1 MKKIVIT
8 QRLDKIGRYKEL
20 RDNLDV
26 RFYSFFEK
34 CGLTIIPVSNNL
46 ENFNVFMKLIKPNG
60 IILSPGGDSKKKD
73 TRFIIEK
80 KLLEYSLKKNI
91 PILGIC
97 RGAQF
102 INNYFGG
109 KLLKINNHV
118 KRNHRI
124 YGKIS
129 NNQILKVNSFHDFA
143 IDKKKLHKD
152 LEVYAYAKDKSV
164 ECFKHKSKKIMG
176 IMWHPE
182 RYKSIKMFDKKII
195 KNLF

>member
-8 QRLDKIGRYKEL
+8 QRLDKIGRNKEL

-26 RFYSFFEK
+26 RFYSFFKK

-73 TRFIIEK
+73 TRFLIEK
-80 KLLEYSLKKNI
+80 KLLEYSIKKNV

-109 KLLKINNHV
+109 KLLKTNNHV

-124 YGKIS
+124 YGRIS

-143 IDKKKLHKD
+143 IDKKNCTKILKFMPMQKICQSNVLNINQKKLWESCGIQKD
-152 LEVYAYAKDKSV
+152 
-164 ECFKHKSKKIMG
+164 I
-176 IMWHPE
+176 
-182 RYKSIKMFDKKII
+182 
-195 KNLF
+195 NQ